1 MYTVEY
7 ESNASIITSLD
18 KHDAYHDVEVI
29 ICEDDTVFIRQY
41 NLDTDEI
48 NTIFMSYDQL
58 LDIRAGLDSSEGAF
72 MLVRREDDTP

>member
-29 ICEDDTVFIRQY
+29 ICDDDTVFIRQY
-41 NLDTDEI
+41 NLDTDEMD
-48 NTIFMSYDQL
+48 TIFMSYDQL